1 MPSDRSF
8 TAEEVDAA
16 VAALTQPG
24 RLDHAQDVITHAAPA
39 LQQILNQALEEGG
52 WFGGAHDQEVQRVAS
67 GEDPEERVKA
77 LRVLLAEETRIGML
91 VGAAVGFQ
99 LARELE
105 SAPAAAPYPTPE
117 PHDDPAGGD
126 T

>member
-1 MPSDRSF
+1 MSSDRTF

-16 VAALTQPG
+16 VAALTEPG

-39 LQQILNQALEEGG
+39 LQQILGQALQEGG
-52 WFGGAHDQEVQRVAS
+52 WFGGAHEQEVQRVAS
-67 GEDPEERVKA
+67 GEDLEQRVTA

-99 LARELE
+99 LARELHAGE
-105 SAPAAAPYPTPE
+105 AADAPPAPENP
-117 PHDDPAGGD
+117 
-126 T
+126 